1 MLPARRRLGHSEAAD
16 GVRAVAG
23 CLLRAAG
30 SKTGEGAMGEASD
43 GRALKDRA
51 SGGRVSSGRTPRRR
65 SGGGASRIPRAP
77 NGTGRR
83 VRERQ
88 VKFVS
93 MLAETCSVTA
103 AAQAAGVA
111 VAICYRWRDENAAF
125 AGAWDAA
132 IAITYDRLEA
142 GLLQHALATVKRAV
156 GDDGAA
162 GRGVSAADL
171 QFAVGLLGR
180 HRGGDEPKK
189 SVVRAKPL
197 PTRAETDAVLQR
209 ALDGLARRAK
219 AH

>member
-1 MLPARRRLGHSEAAD
+1 M
-16 GVRAVAG
+16 
-23 CLLRAAG
+23 
-30 SKTGEGAMGEASD
+30 
-43 GRALKDRA
+43 
-51 SGGRVSSGRTPRRR
+51 
-65 SGGGASRIPRAP
+65 PRAP

-88 VKFVS
+88 VQFVS

-103 AAQAAGVA
+103 AARAAGVA
-111 VAICYRWRDENAAF
+111 VAICYRWRGESPAF
-125 AGAWDAA
+125 AAAWDAA

-142 GLLQHALATVKRAV
+142 GLLQHALATVQRATA
-156 GDDGAA
+156 DDKA
-162 GRGVSAADL
+162 GGGGVSAADL

-189 SVVRAKPL
+189 GVGRTKPL
-197 PTRAETDAVLQR
+197 PTQAETDAVLQR